1 MFFGWT
7 WIASL
12 SPCRT
17 KDLEMYEERN
27 SDLAVQILALRE
39 NFLAIY

>member
-1 MFFGWT
+1 
-7 WIASL
+7 
-12 SPCRT
+12 
-17 KDLEMYEERN
+17 MYEERN